1 MKYLLQ
7 HLKNQLGLHANYY
20 FDFSHATIN
29 VDSNNINLRESNLVK
44 PSSKSAYEG
53 WRQSIDWIGIVN
65 IIIYAVLAALQTHT
79 AIVKI
84 LLTIILKC

>member
-1 MKYLLQ
+1 MTNFLRL
-7 HLKNQLGLHANYY
+7 LKNQLGMHANCY

-29 VDSNNINLRESNLVK
+29 VDSQNINLKESNLVK

-53 WRQSIDWIGIVN
+53 WSQSIDWIGIVN